1 MKMQLLFL
9 LFFCSFTC
17 AAVGQDS
24 CLSKEKFREKILR
37 AVPSGSNFIFLDTG
51 SVKLHTDI
59 FYKLP
64 SPLAKAQM
72 LEGSPIADTFYWYMY
87 PKDQFGTVL
96 SATFTAAFNAALNED
111 ADKVMYQFSMP
122 VEDSSGG
129 FLIYFYPSSIDT
141 VRSERLHSS
150 LQKSFGA
157 KTVITLES
165 LKLWRDVYEP
175 PPPPPPPPK
184 RKRKRQ

>member
-1 MKMQLLFL
+1 MKKQFL
-9 LFFCSFTC
+9 SLAFFCSFTFL
-17 AAVGQDS
+17 AVAQDS
-24 CLSKEKFREKILR
+24 SLSKEKFREKILQ
-37 AVPSGSNFIFLDTG
+37 AIPSGSNFIFLDTG
-51 SVKLHTDI
+51 STKLYTDI

-72 LEGSPIADTFYWYMY
+72 LEGSPIPDTFYWYMY

-96 SATFTAAFNAALNED
+96 SAAFTAAFNG
-111 ADKVMYQFSMP
+111 DKVIYQFSMP
-122 VEDSSGG
+122 LEDSSSC

-141 VRSERLHSS
+141 VRTNQIHSA
-150 LQKSFGA
+150 LKKSFGNT
-157 KTVITLES
+157 KTIHTLERVELLEVVQEPS
-165 LKLWRDVYEP
+165 P